1 VTDDD
6 VMPELTDYERA
17 QRHQARTDGRL
28 KNGNRRAVA
37 EGALSQPRLDRQSR
51 PVLTGN
57 AKSFAREYGHRTAP
71 PPHRPWSSAHEIG
84 PLYEANAGHE
94 RDTPA

>member
-1 VTDDD
+1 
-6 VMPELTDYERA
+6 MPELTDYERA
-17 QRHQARTDGRL
+17 QWHQARADGRVK
-28 KNGNRRAVA
+28 KNGNRRAVGRA
-37 EGALSQPRLDRQSR
+37 EGALAASRMDRASR
-51 PVLTGN
+51 PVLTGE

-84 PLYEANAGHE
+84 PLYEGNAGHE